1 MSLFDTFDPDSE
13 EIVRFELQR
22 SYRPMEDFPETIV
35 MTFQDK
41 TFQALENV
49 CPTEVI
55 TTLREGRDVPVH
67 KLRWNGRDIGI
78 FQTLVGGAGT
88 AGLLEEALV
97 MGAKKVLLYGSCGV
111 LDLAL
116 AAGHFILPT
125 QAYRDEGT
133 SYHYMPPG
141 DYVDVPT
148 AGRLAEIFTELH
160 YPHVSGRIWTTDAIY
175 RETRNKMEARR
186 KEGCIAVDMECASL
200 MAAGR
205 FRNIP
210 VYQFIYAE
218 DSLDGE
224 AWDARTMLSDHQD
237 SAYETY
243 LQIVLETAIRL

>member
-133 SYHYMPPG
+133 SYHYLPVG

-148 AGRLAEIFTELH
+148 ARRLGEIFDELRLP
-160 YPHVSGRIWTTDAIY
+160 YVEGRVWTTDAIY
-175 RETRNKMEARR
+175 RETRGNMEKR
-186 KEGCIAVDMECASL
+186 KADGCIAVDMECASA
-200 MAAGR
+200 MAVAQ
-205 FRNIP
+205 FRGAS
-210 VYQFIYAE
+210 VYQFLYAE
-218 DSLDGE
+218 DSLDGD
-224 AWDARTMLSDHQD
+224 AWDPRTMGDVPASD
-237 SAYETY
+237 YEKY
-243 LQIVLETAIRL
+243 LRVALEVASRL

>member
-35 MTFQDK
+35 MTFKDK

-49 CPTEVI
+49 CSTEVVA
-55 TTLREGRDVPVH
+55 TLREGRDVPVH

-133 SYHYMPPG
+133 SYHYLPVG

-148 AGRLAEIFTELH
+148 ARRLGEIFDELRLP
-160 YPHVSGRIWTTDAIY
+160 YVEGRVWTTDAIY
-175 RETRNKMEARR
+175 RETRGNMEKR
-186 KEGCIAVDMECASL
+186 KADGCIAVDMECASA
-200 MAAGR
+200 MAVAQ
-205 FRNIP
+205 FRGAS
-210 VYQFIYAE
+210 VYQFLYAE
-218 DSLDGE
+218 DSLDGD
-224 AWDARTMLSDHQD
+224 AWDPRTMGDVPASD
-237 SAYETY
+237 YEKY
-243 LQIVLETAIRL
+243 LRVALEVASRL